1 MYENKFPTKTP
12 RKVRALLFDEYEQI
26 VLLGRDKPNELLYY
40 VTAGGKVE
48 KGESKVDALR
58 RELREELDAT
68 VVIGR
73 PFFTIL
79 DTTYYPVRL
88 LELGP
93 NPFTGPEF
101 AKEKNGRFFI
111 EAFGIDDVIG
121 HEIDLQPYI
130 LPDLLRHYEG
140 AIREEVRSLA

>member
-1 MYENKFPTKTP
+1 MYEKKFPAKTP

-26 VLLGRDKPNELLYY
+26 VLLGRDKPNKFLYY

-48 KGESKVDALR
+48 KGESKVDALH

-68 VVIGR
+68 VAVGR
-73 PFFTIL
+73 PFFTVL
-79 DTTYYPVRL
+79 DTTYYIARVI
-88 LELGP
+88 EFGP

-101 AKEKNGRFFI
+101 AKENNGRFFI
-111 EAFGIDDVIG
+111 ETFGLDDVIG
-121 HEIDLQPYI
+121 HDIDLQPEV